1 MTGHNL
7 AYRVESLG
15 SPARAALFLLL
26 VLSAALLAGC
36 AEESSEDRR
45 FANEPAPTEDRPTAT
60 IAAAESTED
69 VVPTSVQASP
79 ETLLQARGAPDRLYA
94 GVGHQ
99 LWAIE
104 GEQPR
109 QLPLPSG
116 LTILAFDGS
125 PSGDRVAV
133 VTVDAAAGV
142 SLLILD
148 AAGTPLRRV
157 DNVVTVPLSPGA
169 TPAPSTAAGPE
180 VVVDWGLQGDT
191 ILVASATGQATA
203 VPVEGEPQAVSI
215 DVQGGRLL
223 AALLSPRGDQ
233 IAVLRRDRDGLARLA
248 VMPLDAGPSTEPRV
262 IAPREGQAG
271 RTVRSMAWLPD
282 GGSLLYVEGAAAGD
296 DVDVVGELFSV
307 RLAGLERKLV
317 ATGGAA
323 GPAGTI
329 LEFQASPDGR
339 AVAYVV
345 GIPEGDTVSL
355 HSAWIVSLRD
365 PIEYRIPTDSAATIT
380 RLWWTSDGLMWGVEP
395 ASPAEKNRLTLYQVG
410 SDGTADARFSVD
422 GGPGRAT
429 PVAGTPGASPI
440 ASPAAGAIPTT

>member
-1 MTGHNL
+1 MLSLVVVAAML
-7 AYRVESLG
+7 AS
-15 SPARAALFLLL
+15 
-26 VLSAALLAGC
+26 C

-60 IAAAESTED
+60 TAAAESTEE
-69 VVPTSVQASP
+69 VAPTSVQASP
-79 ETLLQARGAPDRLYA
+79 VTLLQARGAPDRIYT
-94 GVGHQ
+94 GVGQQ
-99 LWAIE
+99 LWAVE

-116 LTILAFDGS
+116 LTVVAFDGS

-133 VTVDAAAGV
+133 LVVDAAARV

-148 AAGTPLRRV
+148 AAGTQLRRV
-157 DNVVTVPLSPGA
+157 DSVVTVPPSPGA
-169 TPAPSTAAGPE
+169 TPEPSTAAGPE

-191 ILVASATGQATA
+191 ILVATAAGQAMA
-203 VPVEGEPQAVSI
+203 VPVEGEPRAVPM
-215 DVQGGRLL
+215 DLQGGRLL

-233 IAVLRRDRDGLARLA
+233 IAVLRRDRDGLAQLA
-248 VMPLDAGPSTEPRV
+248 VIPLDVSSIVEPRV
-262 IAPREGQAG
+262 IAPREGQTG

-282 GGSLLYVEGAAAGD
+282 GGSLLYVEGAAAEE
-296 DVDVVGELFSV
+296 DVNVVGELFSV

-323 GPAGTI
+323 GPAGTV

-345 GIPEGDTVSL
+345 GIPEGDTVAT

-365 PIEYRIPTDSAATIT
+365 PIEYRIPTDASANIT
-380 RLWWTSDGLMWGVEP
+380 RLWWTSNGLMWGVDA
-395 ASPAEKNRLTLYQVG
+395 ASSAVDDSLTLFQVG
-410 SDGTADARFSVD
+410 PDGTAEAQLTID
-422 GGPGRAT
+422 GGPGSAT
-429 PVAGTPGASPI
+429 PVAGTPDASPV
-440 ASPAAGAIPTT
+440 ASPGAGATPTT